1 MLPILIELI
10 LWLLDKLYLY
20 LTEATPMQ
28 QPDNLNPD
36 KFSSIQPLIPNYV
49 EVKISDNRYNECKMK
64 VLPISGCSD
73 SCLYADKKETEVVLS
88 RIEEEASKNR
98 KNSPLHEH
106 VNAKPLLVKGN
117 ETMGLQNIGQ
127 TCYFNSALNSLYFV
141 PQFHHLF
148 SVEEQPADPPL
159 LSRLKQF
166 VRTYGQKNLT
176 RDLLTSIRH
185 AVPSFRHEGMG
196 SAYEFILGLLQRV
209 DEEVESY
216 VEMDSVPSGEE
227 WERELARRK
236 LSGCQPLHDI
246 FSVVVEE
253 TLTCSKCYNFFSRY
267 LYNRSFSIDL
277 GASIE
282 NCLANYLSEVKR
294 SEPYYCTCKVCK
306 TAEVHTIKRS
316 LKHIGTAII
325 IHLQRHHSSTPY
337 TEVDVPESL
346 NMSTYL
352 QRAGTYWLCSA
363 VHHSGTVASGHYTS
377 YASTES
383 GWMYFN
389 DRHASF
395 KSEVPRRS
403 LMASTFFIYASA

>member
-1 MLPILIELI
+1 MDSGEVLP
-10 LWLLDKLYLY
+10 KV
-20 LTEATPMQ
+20 EAKTSKIMSHISEYM
-28 QPDNLNPD
+28 N
-36 KFSSIQPLIPNYV
+36 
-49 EVKISDNRYNECKMK
+49 VKISELK
-64 VLPISGCSD
+64 
-73 SCLYADKKETEVVLS
+73 
-88 RIEEEASKNR
+88 
-98 KNSPLHEH
+98 
-106 VNAKPLLVKGN
+106 KPLLVKGN
-117 ETMGLQNIGQ
+117 ETMGLQNTGL

-216 VEMDSVPSGEE
+216 VEMDSVPPGEK

-253 TLTCSKCYNFFSRY
+253 TLTCSKCYNCISRY

-306 TAEVHTIKRS
+306 TAEIHTIKRS
-316 LKHIGTAII
+316 LKHIGSALI
-325 IHLQRHHSSTPY
+325 IHLQRHHSSSPY
-337 TEVDVPESL
+337 TEVEVPESL
-346 NMSTYL
+346 DMSNYL
-352 QRAGTYWLCSA
+352 KEAGTYWLCSA
-363 VHHSGTVASGHYTS
+363 VHHSGTVESGHYTC
-377 YASTES
+377 YARTES

-389 DRHASF
+389 DSYASL
-395 KSEVPRRS
+395 KSEVPRSS
-403 LMASTFFIYASA
+403 LRASTFFIYASA